1 MDYKVSNLENK
12 SIFDLIENDYLDFEF
27 QDIEIKKLFS
37 KLKQFKLSNDDIIK
51 IKELYEK
58 KIFPQIHNSLSSIQS
73 PYLINILKYYI
84 DQFSNDDI
92 KQKFLF
98 LILLN
103 NREDISKELE
113 NFFFQLIKINRLGIS
128 NSIKSIFTKEVM
140 ASKEYELFL
149 KKLSIW
155 HSHIEFIIFYIDY
168 LLTYY
173 KKTFIFNK
181 SIFEIENN
189 KGSYT
194 GILLKKSLFKL
205 SSTLCSHL
213 HLDPKIDYKKLIL
226 FIALS
231 LQSGFSWT
239 TLLKF
244 FPKSHLSSIATS
256 LSLNFLIG
264 KLSSKL
270 EYESLFVEFRKISEN
285 IEKLNMNLFKIE
297 NYLFQLI
304 ELEIKNDLNEKLGK
318 ETSQLKESIKKLSEK
333 IEFALKNIDFDEEFA
348 KKVEEE
354 YVNLSSQITMEEI
367 ENSYVVVNVGENN
380 I

>member
-1 MDYKVSNLENK
+1 M
-12 SIFDLIENDYLDFEF
+12 
-27 QDIEIKKLFS
+27 
-37 KLKQFKLSNDDIIK
+37 
-51 IKELYEK
+51 
-58 KIFPQIHNSLSSIQS
+58 
-73 PYLINILKYYI
+73 
-84 DQFSNDDI
+84 
-92 KQKFLF
+92 
-98 LILLN
+98 
-103 NREDISKELE
+103 
-113 NFFFQLIKINRLGIS
+113 
-128 NSIKSIFTKEVM
+128 
-140 ASKEYELFL
+140 
-149 KKLSIW
+149 
-155 HSHIEFIIFYIDY
+155 
-168 LLTYY
+168 
-173 KKTFIFNK
+173 
-181 SIFEIENN
+181 
-189 KGSYT
+189 
-194 GILLKKSLFKL
+194 
-205 SSTLCSHL
+205 
-213 HLDPKIDYKKLIL
+213 

-297 NYLFQLI
+297 NYLYQLI

>member
-12 SIFDLIENDYLDFEF
+12 SIFDLIENDYIDFEF

-37 KLKQFKLSNDDIIK
+37 KLKQFKLSNDDITK

-58 KIFPQIHNSLSSIQS
+58 KIFPQIHNSLSSMES
-73 PYLINILKYYI
+73 PYLINILKHYI

-98 LILLN
+98 LIILN
-103 NREDISKELE
+103 NREEISKELE
-113 NFFFQLIKINRLGIS
+113 NFFFQLIKINRLGVS
-128 NSIKSIFTKEVM
+128 NSIKSIFTKEVI

-149 KKLSIW
+149 KKLSKW

-239 TLLKF
+239 NLLKF
-244 FPKSHLSSIATS
+244 FPKSQLSSIATS

-297 NYLFQLI
+297 NYLYQLI

-318 ETSQLKESIKKLSEK
+318 ETSQLKDSIKKLSEK
-333 IEFALKNIDFDEEFA
+333 IEYALKNIDFDEEFA

-380 I
+380 K

>member
-37 KLKQFKLSNDDIIK
+37 KLKQFKLSNDDITK
-51 IKELYEK
+51 INELYDK

-98 LILLN
+98 LIILN

>member
-12 SIFDLIENDYLDFEF
+12 SIFDLIENDYIDFEF

-37 KLKQFKLSNDDIIK
+37 KLKQFKLSNDDITK

-58 KIFPQIHNSLSSIQS
+58 KIFPQIHNSLNSMES
-73 PYLINILKYYI
+73 PYLINILKHYI

-98 LILLN
+98 LIILN
-103 NREDISKELE
+103 NREEISKELE
-113 NFFFQLIKINRLGIS
+113 NFFFQLIKINRLGVS
-128 NSIKSIFTKEVM
+128 NSIKSIFTKEVI

-149 KKLSIW
+149 KKLSKW

-239 TLLKF
+239 NLLKF
-244 FPKSHLSSIATS
+244 FPKSQLSSIATS

-297 NYLFQLI
+297 NYLYQLI

-318 ETSQLKESIKKLSEK
+318 ETSQLKDSIKKLSEK
-333 IEFALKNIDFDEEFA
+333 IEYALKNIDFDEEFA

-380 I
+380 K

>member
-58 KIFPQIHNSLSSIQS
+58 KIFPQIHDSLSSIQS

-149 KKLSIW
+149 KKLSKW
-155 HSHIEFIIFYIDY
+155 HSHIEFI
-168 LLTYY
+168 Y

-297 NYLFQLI
+297 NYLYQLI